1 MLSCSNYEDYTM
13 TTTITVADKTII
25 QNGPVQFGE
34 DWPGTFLSISF
45 IKKNIKPAEEIQPAN
60 VVNADLFSRMYINSV
75 YNNLLSSI
83 SNPLYDNTPV
93 VDDVSAMLQ
102 EIPTIKIEDESGK
115 SLNRVETGFV
125 TVNEQHGY
133 FIRGD
138 NSAYMVYTLSMRD
151 NLSAEETAFRDLL
164 SKCIVG
170 GFQFKT

>member
-1 MLSCSNYEDYTM
+1 M
-13 TTTITVADKTII
+13 TTTITVDDKTII

-45 IKKNIKPAEEIQPAN
+45 IKQNIKPAEEIKPAN

-75 YNNLLSSI
+75 YNNLLSGI
-83 SNPLYDNTPV
+83 SNPLYENTPV
-93 VDDVSAMLQ
+93 VDDISTMLQ
-102 EIPTIKIEDESGK
+102 EILTIKIEDESGK

-125 TVNEQHGY
+125 NVNEQHGY

>member
-1 MLSCSNYEDYTM
+1 M

-60 VVNADLFSRMYINSV
+60 VVNTDLFSKMYINSV
-75 YNNLLSSI
+75 YNSLLSSI
-83 SNPLYDNTPV
+83 SNPLYENTPV
-93 VDDVSAMLQ
+93 VDDVSSTLQ
-102 EIPTIKIEDESGK
+102 EIATITIEDEDGK

-125 TVNEQHGY
+125 TVNKQHGY

-170 GFQFKT
+170 GFQFKA

>member
-1 MLSCSNYEDYTM
+1 M

>member
-1 MLSCSNYEDYTM
+1 MLSCSNYEDYIM
-13 TTTITVADKTII
+13 TTNITVADQIII

-45 IKKNIKPAEEIQPAN
+45 IKKNIKPAEEIQPVN
-60 VVNADLFSRMYINSV
+60 VVNADLFSKMYINSV
-75 YNNLLSSI
+75 YNSLLSSI
-83 SNPLYDNTPV
+83 SNPLYENTPV

-102 EIPTIKIEDESGK
+102 EIPTIKIEDEAGK

-151 NLSAEETAFRDLL
+151 NLSAEEIAFRDLL

>member
-1 MLSCSNYEDYTM
+1 M
-13 TTTITVADKTII
+13 TTNITVADKTII

-83 SNPLYDNTPV
+83 CNPLYENTPV

-138 NSAYMVYTLSMRD
+138 NSAYMVYTLSMREH
-151 NLSAEETAFRDLL
+151 LSAEEIAFKDLL

>member
-1 MLSCSNYEDYTM
+1 M

-45 IKKNIKPAEEIQPAN
+45 IKKNIKPAEEIQPVN

-75 YNNLLSSI
+75 YNSLLSSI
-83 SNPLYDNTPV
+83 SNPLYENTPV
-93 VDDVSAMLQ
+93 VDDISSTLQ
-102 EIPTIKIEDESGK
+102 EIATIKIEDEAGK

-151 NLSAEETAFRDLL
+151 NLSAEETAFRNLL

-170 GFQFKT
+170 GF

>member
-1 MLSCSNYEDYTM
+1 M

-45 IKKNIKPAEEIQPAN
+45 IKKNIKPAEEIQPVN
-60 VVNADLFSRMYINSV
+60 VVNADLFSKMYINSV
-75 YNNLLSSI
+75 YNSLLSSI
-83 SNPLYDNTPV
+83 SNPLYENTPV
-93 VDDVSAMLQ
+93 VDDISSTLQ
-102 EIPTIKIEDESGK
+102 EIATIKIEDEAGK

-170 GFQFKT
+170 GFQFKA

>member
-1 MLSCSNYEDYTM
+1 M
-13 TTTITVADKTII
+13 TTNITVADQIII

-34 DWPGTFLSISF
+34 DWPGTFLSINF

-60 VVNADLFSRMYINSV
+60 VVNTDLFSKMYINSV
-75 YNNLLSSI
+75 YNSLLSSI
-83 SNPLYDNTPV
+83 SNPLYENTPV
-93 VDDVSAMLQ
+93 VDDVSSTLQ
-102 EIPTIKIEDESGK
+102 EIATITIEDEDGK

-125 TVNEQHGY
+125 TVNKQHGY

-170 GFQFKT
+170 GFQFKA

>member
-1 MLSCSNYEDYTM
+1 MLSCSNYEDYIM
-13 TTTITVADKTII
+13 TTNITVANQTIL

-34 DWPGTFLSISF
+34 DWPGTFLTISF
-45 IKKNIKPAEEIQPAN
+45 IKNNIKPAEEIKPAE

-75 YNNLLSSI
+75 YNSLLSSI
-83 SNPLYDNTPV
+83 TNPLYENTPV
-93 VDDVSAMLQ
+93 VDDISATLQ
-102 EIPTIKIEDESGK
+102 EISTIKIEDESGK

-138 NSAYMVYTLSMRD
+138 NSAYMVYTLSIRE
-151 NLSAEETAFRDLL
+151 NLSAEEIAFKDLL

>member
-1 MLSCSNYEDYTM
+1 M
-13 TTTITVADKTII
+13 TTTITVDDKTII

-45 IKKNIKPAEEIQPAN
+45 IKQNIKPAEEIKPAN

-75 YNNLLSSI
+75 YNNLLSGI
-83 SNPLYDNTPV
+83 SNPLYENTPV
-93 VDDVSAMLQ
+93 VDDISTMLQ

-125 TVNEQHGY
+125 NVNEQHGY

>member
-1 MLSCSNYEDYTM
+1 M
-13 TTTITVADKTII
+13 TTNITVADQIII

-45 IKKNIKPAEEIQPAN
+45 IKKNIKPAEEIQPVN
-60 VVNADLFSRMYINSV
+60 VVNADLFSKMYINSV
-75 YNNLLSSI
+75 YNSLLSSI
-83 SNPLYDNTPV
+83 SNPLYENTPV

-102 EIPTIKIEDESGK
+102 EIPTIKIEDEAGK

-151 NLSAEETAFRDLL
+151 NLSAEEIAFRDLL

>member
-1 MLSCSNYEDYTM
+1 MLSCSNYEDYIM
-13 TTTITVADKTII
+13 TTNITVADQIII

-34 DWPGTFLSISF
+34 DWPGTFLSINF

-60 VVNADLFSRMYINSV
+60 VVNTDLFSKMYINSV
-75 YNNLLSSI
+75 YNSLLSSI
-83 SNPLYDNTPV
+83 SNPLYENTPV
-93 VDDVSAMLQ
+93 VDDVSSTLQ
-102 EIPTIKIEDESGK
+102 EIATITIEDEDGK

-125 TVNEQHGY
+125 TVNKQHGY

-170 GFQFKT
+170 GFQFKA